1 MKDLEERSKL
11 LRRSHEDAASEQA
24 EDQQIERLKSEI
36 ERTTSDTRRVEE
48 DSRVL
53 KEQLR
58 SLETQYRLLEEVEAG
73 LAGENRTKR
82 QRIQLRDE
90 NLVERENE
98 LDSLQERRNCNEIVI
113 EELRADITRLAS
125 EEEQLR
131 AELER
136 IRLQRQ
142 EEERERE
149 KLRTVVGQLRR
160 EVGEQEA
167 AGREY
172 RAKVAQMREATQI
185 VKEELVTLLRL
196 EDKLKSEAARAGQQ
210 HLAATQQETHSLA
223 RLRQMEDELALAEE
237 DIRLLTDEY
246 IRESQSL
253 RQEELSNQQLN
264 AQMDCLAKQAFA
276 SWEAVRQLVA
286 AGEGEAR
293 ARAHRLWAE
302 IARVLAV
309 G

>member
-11 LRRSHEDAASEQA
+11 LKRSHEDAASEQA
-24 EDQQIERLKSEI
+24 EDQQIERLKAEI
-36 ERTTSDTRRVEE
+36 ERTTNDTRRVEE
-48 DSRVL
+48 DSKVL

-58 SLETQYRLLEEVEAG
+58 SLESQYKLLEEVETA

-98 LDSLQERRNCNEIVI
+98 LESLQERRNCNELVI
-113 EELRADITRLAS
+113 EELRTDITRLAN

-149 KLRTVVGQLRR
+149 KLRTVVGELRR
-160 EVGEQEA
+160 EIAEQES
-167 AGREY
+167 GSREY
-172 RAKVAQMREATQI
+172 RVKVGQMREATQI

-196 EDKLKSEAARAGQQ
+196 EEKLKSEAARAGQQ
-210 HLAATQQETHSLA
+210 HLAATQQQTHSLA
-223 RLRQMEDELALAEE
+223 KLRQMEDELAIADQ

-246 IRESQSL
+246 IR
-253 RQEELSNQQLN
+253 
-264 AQMDCLAKQAFA
+264 
-276 SWEAVRQLVA
+276 
-286 AGEGEAR
+286 
-293 ARAHRLWAE
+293 
-302 IARVLAV
+302 
-309 G
+309 